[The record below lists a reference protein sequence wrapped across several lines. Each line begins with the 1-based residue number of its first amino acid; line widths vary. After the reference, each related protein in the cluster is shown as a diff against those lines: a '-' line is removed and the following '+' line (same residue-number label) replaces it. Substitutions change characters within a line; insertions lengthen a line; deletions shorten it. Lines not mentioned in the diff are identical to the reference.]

1 MLTMSESK
9 ENAFRIEKE
18 ITPEAEPK
26 PEKVFLFVRHPSV
39 KLEHA
44 LQEGTDETPWDTLE
58 EKTRVDREGGE
69 MSRLLGSFFAEEL
82 PKLKEQGVKI
92 PKLKIFS
99 SPLIRAESIAR
110 GIEKKLEWEHQ
121 TNPDIPLAEGG
132 IESMSNFSEIP
143 LSYSKREIL
152 KFVEQAKQEGKGTM
166 GAMEKWFDSDPAKIA
181 GIFESQRRRVED
193 GLEVLKGSED
203 VLNLIFSHRLVI
215 ALTLWRIEQE
225 GTDRKDFRITKE
237 DLPRIKEIARGI
249 PYTSISEVR
258 KIGDKLVVHSHG
270 ETPHLEKKPE
280 LRKGTF

>member
-9 ENAFRIEKE
+9 EHAFRIEKE
-18 ITPEAEPK
+18 IALETEPK
-26 PEKVFLFVRHPSV
+26 PEKIFIFVRHPSV

-58 EKTRVDREGGE
+58 EKVRIDREGGE
-69 MSRLLGSFFAEEL
+69 MSRLLGSFFTEEL
-82 PKLKEQGVKI
+82 PTLKEQGVNI

-99 SPLIRAESIAR
+99 SPLIRAESLAR
-110 GIEKKLEWEHQ
+110 GIEKKLEWEHK

-132 IESMSNFSEIP
+132 VETMLNFSEIP
-143 LSYSKREIL
+143 LSYSKGEIL

-166 GAMEKWFDSDPAKIA
+166 GAMEKWFDSEPDKIA

-193 GLEVLKGSED
+193 GLEMLKGSGD
-203 VLNLIFSHRLVI
+203 ILNVIFSHRLVI
-215 ALTLWRIEQE
+215 ALTLWRVEQE
-225 GTDRKDFRITKE
+225 GTDRKEFRITKE
-237 DLPRIKEIARGI
+237 DLPRIKEIARSI
-249 PYTSISEVR
+249 PYTSLNEIR
-258 KIGDKLVVHSHG
+258 KIGDKLMVHAHG